1 MTGPGLFPDPHG
13 EQGVL
18 GDGVNSL
25 DVAQEFA
32 PATSY
37 EVRGELQRLIERDL
51 LGPWDGPEE
60 RFAPG
65 ARGPRDRYLVGMLGP
80 KPALTSA
87 RDSADRVPDT
97 EPGVSGDGEADLPEI
112 VTPQNLG
119 RMWASSMGL
128 TFAVAADVD
137 VLHAVIEWGSY
148 DTEQAPAPDGRVRAV
163 WHRVPVRHEREVRL
177 DGERG
182 YPIPL
187 VGDDRAP
194 EVYLAVEV
202 RPRDGQRVVQLTLV
216 NAQQEPD
223 SRPDKAWLFQSRLT
237 VTALDGAA
245 AVFLP
250 IDDPL
255 DGGSGAGTTRR
266 SRTCGCSTATSSGT
280 PSAATS
286 PCTRTMPE
294 PGARRR
300 VQAGDHLA
308 AAPTTCPPPSPPVG
322 AGTPLAG
329 SSCPWTRSPTADAD
343 DACAPAW
350 RRSPTATR
358 RWLDERAAEIP
369 ELPAPLRR
377 RRRTRRRHRPAGRRP
392 HPGRHRRC

>member
-18 GDGVNSL
+18 GDGMNSL

-80 KPALTSA
+80 KPALKSA

-177 DGERG
+177 DGERS

-202 RPRDGQRVVQLTLV
+202 RPRDGQRVVV
-216 NAQQEPD
+216 VMP
-223 SRPDKAWLFQSRLT
+223 
-237 VTALDGAA
+237 AA
-245 AVFLP
+245 ATDRRAGRRIRRTPRPAAARCVP
-250 IDDPL
+250 WS
-255 DGGSGAGTTRR
+255 GSPERR
-266 SRTCGCSTATSSGT
+266 AARSTCGCCSARAPRVASGT
-280 PSAATS
+280 AAVRLASLTTS
-286 PCTRTMPE
+286 RGT
-294 PGARRR
+294 GA
-300 VQAGDHLA
+300 
-308 AAPTTCPPPSPPVG
+308 
-322 AGTPLAG
+322 
-329 SSCPWTRSPTADAD
+329 
-343 DACAPAW
+343 
-350 RRSPTATR
+350 
-358 RWLDERAAEIP
+358 
-369 ELPAPLRR
+369 LP
-377 RRRTRRRHRPAGRRP
+377 RRRTRRRTRSTRRHSGGPARRRGRSLPGAARPAA
-392 HPGRHRRC
+392 HRRR

>member
-32 PATSY
+32 RATSY

-177 DGERG
+177 DGERS

-202 RPRDGQRVVQLTLV
+202 RPRDGQRVVRLTLV

-223 SRPDKAWLFQSRLT
+223 SRPDKAWLYQSRIT

-245 AVFLP
+245 AVFAP
-250 IDDPL
+250 VDDPA
-255 DGGSGAGTTRR
+255 DGGSGAGRPGGAAPAAALPPPAPVRR
-266 SRTCGCSTATSSGT
+266 R
-280 PSAATS
+280 PQ
-286 PCTRTMPE
+286 RR
-294 PGARRR
+294 RRR
-300 VQAGDHLA
+300 VPARARGPGRVEAGDDLA
-308 AAPTTCPPPSPPVG
+308 AAP
-322 AGTPLAG
+322 
-329 SSCPWTRSPTADAD
+329 
-343 DACAPAW
+343 
-350 RRSPTATR
+350 RRAR
-358 RWLDERAAEIP
+358 H
-369 ELPAPLRR
+369 RR
-377 RRRTRRRHRPAGRRP
+377 RRLGGRRGAVDGRAGDGRRGHVAARSRAARRRLRALARPTGRRRSVAAP
-392 HPGRHRRC
+392 AAAPYR

>member
-37 EVRGELQRLIERDL
+37 EVRGELQRMVERDL

-80 KPALTSA
+80 KPALKSA

-137 VLHAVIEWGSY
+137 VLHAVVEWGSY

-177 DGERG
+177 DGERS

-202 RPRDGQRVVQLTLV
+202 RPRDGQRVVRLTLV

-223 SRPDKAWLFQSRLT
+223 SRPDKAWLYQSRIT

-245 AVFLP
+245 AVFAP
-250 IDDPL
+250 VDDPA
-255 DGGSGAGTTRR
+255 DGGPARTTPR
-266 SRTCGCSTATSSGT
+266 SSTCGCSTATSAGT
-280 PSAATS
+280 PSATTS
-286 PCTRTMPE
+286 PPTRTSPS
-294 PGARRR
+294 PGPGPRGSSRRPGCR
-300 VQAGDHLA
+300 A
-308 AAPTTCPPPSPPVG
+308 TTCPPPSPPARWAPRSCRWTSWRRPTRLRCG
-322 AGTPLAG
+322 AV
-329 SSCPWTRSPTADAD
+329 S
-343 DACAPAW
+343 

-358 RWLDERAAEIP
+358 AGSTNRPPTFRRCPRRCA
-369 ELPAPLRR
+369 LPVNAPSSRPGGRR
-377 RRRTRRRHRPAGRRP
+377 RASAQAS
-392 HPGRHRRC
+392 RC